1 MVLRVKP
8 EKLEEKERI
17 RDALLQAAVHLSAA
31 HGFASLGLR
40 EVSREASIAPTSFYR
55 HFEDMQALGLTI
67 IRDKIEPFMLGL
79 TVVRGAAASDPAA
92 IAGALYH
99 AVEQEPELT
108 RFLLAERVGSFA
120 AFRTALRSTL
130 EEFAARLAHT
140 LAGAQSAKRS
150 RELQEAAQV
159 GVLILLDAA
168 AQLLDSPAEA
178 RAAVRTRALQRLQR
192 VWSDARSLGK
202 DS

>member
-67 IRDKIEPFMLGL
+67 IRDKIEPFVLGSVL
-79 TVVRGAAASDPAA
+79 ARGTAASDPAA
-92 IAGALYH
+92 MVSALYQ

-108 RFLLAERVGSFA
+108 RFLLAERVGSVA
-120 AFRTALRSTL
+120 AFRTALRNTL
-130 EEFAARLAHT
+130 EEFAARLAQS
-140 LAGAQSAKRS
+140 LAGAQSGKRS

-168 AQLLDSPAEA
+168 AQLLDSPPEGH
-178 RAAVRTRALQRLQR
+178 AAVRTRALQRLQR
-192 VWSDARSLGK
+192 VWSYARSLGK